1 MSRAVNSHIWEDPWF
16 FDLSMEQKML
26 FLYLLTTH
34 HTDQIGIYTANL
46 KYIGWETGIK
56 NVEAIL
62 KSLSPEVIYV
72 PELKLVFVKN
82 FIKFQNAGGSY
93 EKAVYN
99 RFLELPEPIQ
109 KIILKES
116 QPIRAI
122 VEKYGKVQL
131 DGDDDP
137 NGGSKIKKEPPAD
150 GDTPEEPTMENE
162 QEAVD
167 PPDTGGA
174 RGVDGGSASNFFSD
188 DRLLLNNNLSNLL
201 DRDNNSISLNNT
213 VLEKNINISG
223 YNILSNTEKE
233 NLKENNISTYV
244 EEAKKSRKSF
254 PSNGEQKQKQ
264 RKYPPEVVDFVA
276 KFKEFR
282 EKYLGVPITH
292 KNWHLKA
299 YAITAKLLKKYT
311 LAELEQALQDLQTP
325 VWDDKATKI
334 LEMWHFEDWLPKW
347 KIWKQGKKPAVKPKT
362 PEELLEEEVERVLR
376 WAYPNLDDY
385 EFKENKKYLLYYKKE
400 YGGYP
405 FDVPEEILKGG
416 DMNGISR

>member
-1 MSRAVNSHIWEDPWF
+1 MSRTVNSYIWEDPWF
-16 FDLSMEQKML
+16 FDLSIEQKML

-46 KYIGWETGIK
+46 KYIGWETRIK

-62 KSLSPEVIYV
+62 KSLYPEVIYI

-82 FIKFQNAGGSY
+82 FIKFQNVGGSY

-99 RFLELPEPIQ
+99 RFLELPEPVQ
-109 KIILKES
+109 KIVLKES

-122 VEKYGKVQL
+122 VEKYGKPQL

-137 NGGSKIKKEPPAD
+137 NGGSKVKKEPPAQED
-150 GDTPEEPTMENE
+150 PPEEPTTEYE

-174 RGVDGGSASNFFSD
+174 QGVDGGSASNFFSD
-188 DRLLLNNNLSNLL
+188 DRLLNNNLSNLL

-223 YNILSNTEKE
+223 YNILSNTENSK
-233 NLKENNISTYV
+233 LKENNISTYV
-244 EEAKKSRKSF
+244 EEAKKSRKSS
-254 PSNGEQKQKQ
+254 PSNGEKKQKQ

-292 KNWHLKA
+292 RNWHLKA
-299 YAITAKLLKKYT
+299 YAITAKLLKKYS
-311 LAELEQALQDLQTP
+311 LAELEQALEDLQTP
-325 VWDDKATKI
+325 VWEDKAPKI
-334 LEMWHFEDWLPKW
+334 LELWHFEDWLTKW
-347 KIWKQGKKPAVKPKT
+347 KVWKNGNIVPKRKKT
-362 PEELLEEEVERVLR
+362 EDELIEEEVERVLR
-376 WAYPNLDDY
+376 WAYPNLEDY
-385 EFKENKKYLLYYKKE
+385 EFEGNKRVLLAYRKEH
-400 YGGYP
+400 GTYP
-405 FDVPEEILKGG
+405 FDVPDEILKGG
-416 DMNGISR
+416 EKNGISR